1 MGEIVNLQ
9 RVKKQRERAAAA
21 RAAAENRE
29 RHGRTVAERKAER
42 LAEERRKA
50 LLDGARKDEV

>member
-9 RVKKQRERAAAA
+9 RFKKQRERAAAA
-21 RAAAENRE
+21 VLAAENRE
-29 RHGRTVAERKAER
+29 RHGRTVAEKRAER

-50 LLDGARKDEV
+50 LIDGAKKDEG